1 MTILDTLITIRI
13 LKMLT
18 TPFEKTEAYKF
29 GIIDKQGKKIRDPKT
44 TAEEDSYDM
53 LHRLVFRLK
62 RIINVVPVENKN
74 FLSYAAAYALI
85 RECQELDEEPVDL
98 DIRYAE
104 TLLNLDENKY
114 YTREVDNLDFRSL
127 FEDGMVAGAA
137 TPTASDTVINNP
149 IANTKQNIK
158 DTLTGVGKKAKIRY
172 FRRSAKPSLISV
184 HKGKGS

>member
-18 TPFEKTEAYKF
+18 TPFDKTDAYKF
-29 GIIDKQGKKIRDPKT
+29 GIIDRQGKKIRNPKGQ
-44 TAEEDSYDM
+44 EEENSYDM

-62 RIINVVPVENKN
+62 RIINLVPVENKN

-85 RECQELDEEPVDL
+85 RECYTNQEEPEDL

-104 TLLNLDENKY
+104 KLLECAGDKY
-114 YTREVDNLDFRSL
+114 NIDILEGLDFKEL

-137 TPTASDTVINNP
+137 VPTSNTGTISNP
-149 IANTKQNIK
+149 IANTTQNIK
-158 DTLTGVGKKAKIRY
+158 DTITGVGKKARLRY
-172 FRRSAKPSLISV
+172 FRRSKRTL
-184 HKGKGS
+184 G